1 MAYGLMF
8 SPYAQENH
16 KRLIDKNDPTS
27 YIPTYIAISPRKDGI
42 TAKTKCLNP
51 QYNASALT
59 PLKRKLLGS
68 STNIL
73 PKFRVRRGS
82 FSRRRRSSS
91 SVYAGN
97 SSSNSSSRSNSL
109 DISSK
114 WWHGVVYIEQDPLTS
129 HWYIEASLVSLPVEI
144 LSSILFYLDY
154 TSVQKLARTCK
165 HMYSVCHDDGLW
177 RRLLLADFQSVAPPA
192 PAPTPSTS
200 TALCKKSNRKNSK
213 SSTAAATSSINL
225 KLYQNHLKLGRRWLT
240 GKVDTRFLQ
249 GHSDSIY
256 CLAWIDQDTL
266 VSGSRDKTLKVWNV
280 KTNQCIR
287 TVENEH
293 DGSILCMRVNKD
305 RSLLLTGSS
314 DATCTIWSLPDL
326 APIRKLRGH
335 GHSVLDVCFVHGNRI
350 VTASRDH
357 TLRLWNQDT
366 GEEMLQMLGHT
377 NSVNAV
383 ETVDEHRVVSA
394 SGDAT
399 LKLWDVAT
407 GECIRT
413 MQGHRLGLAC
423 VRYDGRHLYSGG
435 LEGKIKV
442 WDVETGECINTLLGH
457 VGMIRSLDCIQGRIV
472 TGSYDRT
479 LKVWDTKTGACI
491 LSFQSGHSNWIFNVL
506 SSGTRIVR

>member
-1 MAYGLMF
+1 MAYALMF

-59 PLKRKLLGS
+59 PLKRKLLVS

-82 FSRRRRSSS
+82 FNRRPS
-91 SVYAGN
+91 SVYAG
-97 SSSNSSSRSNSL
+97 SNSSRSNSL
-109 DISSK
+109 DISK
-114 WWHGVVYIEQDPLTS
+114 TS
-129 HWYIEASLVSLPVEI
+129 FVSLPVEI

-177 RRLLLADFQSVAPPA
+177 RKLLLADFQSVAPPPST
-192 PAPTPSTS
+192 PASTSLYKKTSRKNNKALVTPSTS
-200 TALCKKSNRKNSK
+200 
-213 SSTAAATSSINL
+213 STNL

-256 CLAWIDQDTL
+256 CLSWIDQDTL

-280 KTNQCIR
+280 KTNQCTR

-366 GEEMLQMLGHT
+366 GEEILHMLGHT

-413 MQGHRLGLAC
+413 LQGHRLGLAC
-423 VRYDGRHLYSGG
+423 VRYDGKHLYSGG

-442 WDVETGECINTLLGH
+442 WDVESGKCINTLLGH
-457 VGMIRSLDCIQGRIV
+457 VGMIRSLDCIHGRIV

-506 SSGTRIVR
+506 SSGTRIVSSGQEKRIMVLDFSSGLAPLCAV

>member
-1 MAYGLMF
+1 MAYAPMF

-51 QYNASALT
+51 QYNTSALT
-59 PLKRKLLGS
+59 PLKRKLIVS

-82 FSRRRRSSS
+82 FSRRPS
-91 SVYAGN
+91 SV
-97 SSSNSSSRSNSL
+97 SSGSNSARSNSL
-109 DISSK
+109 DISK
-114 WWHGVVYIEQDPLTS
+114 TS
-129 HWYIEASLVSLPVEI
+129 FVSLPVEI
-144 LSSILFYLDY
+144 LSSILLHLDY

-165 HMYSVCHDDGLW
+165 RIYSVCHDDGLW
-177 RRLLLADFQSVAPPA
+177 RKLLLADFQSVAPA
-192 PAPTPSTS
+192 PAPSTS
-200 TALCKKSNRKNSK
+200 TLLCKKTNRKNSK
-213 SSTAAATSSINL
+213 ALVTPSSCSSTNL

-256 CLAWIDQDTL
+256 CLAWIDNDTL

-305 RSLLLTGSS
+305 RSILLTGSS
-314 DATCTIWSLPDL
+314 DATCTVWSLPNL

-335 GHSVLDVCFVHGNRI
+335 GHSVLDVSFVSGNRI

-366 GEEMLQMLGHT
+366 GEEILQMLGHT

-394 SGDAT
+394 SGDAS

-423 VRYDGRHLYSGG
+423 VRYDGKRLYSGG

-442 WDVETGECINTLLGH
+442 WDVESGECVNTLLGH

-506 SSGTRIVR
+506 SSGTRIVSSGQEKRIMVLDFSNGLTPLCAA

>member
-1 MAYGLMF
+1 MF

-51 QYNASALT
+51 QYNTSALT
-59 PLKRKLLGS
+59 PLKRKLIVS

-82 FSRRRRSSS
+82 FHRRPS
-91 SVYAGN
+91 SVYSG
-97 SSSNSSSRSNSL
+97 SNSSRSNSL
-109 DISSK
+109 DISK
-114 WWHGVVYIEQDPLTS
+114 T
-129 HWYIEASLVSLPVEI
+129 SLVSLPVEI
-144 LSSILFYLDY
+144 LSSILLYLDY

-165 HMYSVCHDDGLW
+165 HMYSVCHDEGLW
-177 RRLLLADFQSVAPPA
+177 RKLLLADFQSVPPPSA
-192 PAPTPSTS
+192 STS
-200 TALCKKSNRKNSK
+200 LCKKANSNKK
-213 SSTAAATSSINL
+213 TLVTPSISL

-240 GKVDTRFLQ
+240 GKVNTRFLQ

-266 VSGSRDKTLKVWNV
+266 VSGSRDKTLKVWNI

-305 RSLLLTGSS
+305 RSILLTGSS

-335 GHSVLDVCFVHGNRI
+335 GHSVLDVCFVNSNRI

-366 GEEMLQMLGHT
+366 GEEILQMLGHT

-423 VRYDGRHLYSGG
+423 VRYDGQRLYSGG

-442 WDVETGECINTLLGH
+442 WDVESGECINTLLGH
-457 VGMIRSLDCIQGRIV
+457 VGMIRSLDCVQGRIV

-506 SSGTRIVR
+506 SSGTRIVSSGQEKRIMVLDFSNGLTPLCAA